1 MTRGQARNL
10 RNGLLFASPYLI
22 GFCFL
27 TLYPFAASLYWSF
40 CNFNVISPP
49 QWIGLENYRT
59 IFFHD
64 AQFWQS
70 VYNTL
75 LFTAM
80 TVPASLVLS
89 ITLAVLLNRAIAGRS
104 VFRTIFF
111 LPTIVPVV
119 ASSALWLWIFNPD
132 SGLMNAV
139 LYQMGVDPQP
149 GWIADPFWTKPA
161 FMLMS
166 LWAVGTAVVI
176 FLAGLSDVPQ
186 SLYESADIDGAGPFL
201 KFRHVTLPMLT
212 PTILFNLVMG
222 LIFAFQYFTE
232 PFIITQGTGRPAGS
246 ALFYALYLYQ
256 NAFAFMRMGY
266 ASALSWMLFMLIFLC
281 TVAVIASSRRWVH
294 YHGD

>member
-10 RNGLLFASPYLI
+10 RNGLLFASPYLV

-40 CNFNVISPP
+40 CNFNVVSPP

-64 AQFWQS
+64 PQFWQS

-139 LYQMGVDPQP
+139 LYQMGVNPQP